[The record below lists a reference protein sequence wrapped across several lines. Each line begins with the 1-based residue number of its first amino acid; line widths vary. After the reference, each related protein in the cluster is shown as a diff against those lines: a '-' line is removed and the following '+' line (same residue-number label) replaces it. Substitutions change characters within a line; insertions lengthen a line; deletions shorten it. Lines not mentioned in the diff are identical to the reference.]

1 MCTHQDYIKITSS
14 TPVTMKVHTTSTT
27 VLLLVCRA
35 AGLIGR
41 PLYGVLQ
48 AHLCPS
54 VQPAPH
60 RGRYGIAALRW
71 CLPASVCPVNARERV
86 LDTCDC
92 PDAVT
97 CDQCVA
103 IAQRQ
108 SCSGNH
114 HPRQS
119 PMAVRRKKV
128 RRANT
133 NHQWQSSVALS
144 ANHHQGH
151 SSVARQ
157 VIRSYAIRRSRML
170 LMLLMH
176 ARWAHGGTTRD
187 TEGLS
192 DAARP
197 L

>member
-1 MCTHQDYIKITSS
+1 MCMDAHQDYIKITSS

-27 VLLLVCRA
+27 VLLLVCQA

-71 CLPASVCPVNARERV
+71 CLPARVCPVNARERV

-119 PMAVRRKKV
+119 PMAVRRKKSK
-128 RRANT
+128 ACK
-133 NHQWQSSVALS
+133 HKSSVAIISGTQCKSSSGALIS
-144 ANHHQGH
+144 GKASHQKLRH
-151 SSVARQ
+151 Q
-157 VIRSYAIRRSRML
+157 
-170 LMLLMH
+170 
-176 ARWAHGGTTRD
+176 TQ
-187 TEGLS
+187 S
-192 DAARP
+192 DAADACTMGTRRDYEGHRGT